1 MKQHC
6 PSAVLQLMGPRQVIC
21 AATPQKAF
29 KVSKLLED
37 TEEKM
42 SDLIHEY
49 NESIENDENETEIDT
64 VDLSSKFDD
73 LKDYIEDYS

>member
-1 MKQHC
+1 MTYEK
-6 PSAVLQLMGPRQVIC
+6 LQE
-21 AATPQKAF
+21 

-49 NESIENDENETEIDT
+49 NESIEDDENETEIDT

>member
-1 MKQHC
+1 MNIE
-6 PSAVLQLMGPRQVIC
+6 QLN
-21 AATPQKAF
+21 K

-37 TEEKM
+37 TEDKM
-42 SDLIHEY
+42 TNLIEEY
-49 NESIENDENETEIDT
+49 NESIEDDEDATEIDT